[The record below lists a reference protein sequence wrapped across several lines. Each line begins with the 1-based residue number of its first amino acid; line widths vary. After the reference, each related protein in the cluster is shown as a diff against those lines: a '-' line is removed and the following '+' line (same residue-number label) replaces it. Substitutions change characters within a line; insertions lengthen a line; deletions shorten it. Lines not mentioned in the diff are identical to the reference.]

1 MHPRTF
7 RADLLL
13 LITAAIWG
21 SAFVAQRLGMNAVG
35 PMLYTGLRFTLGA
48 LAILPLALLLKE
60 GRPPRRPLSRH
71 GLYLAGAAAG
81 TLLFLGAS
89 LQQVGLLY
97 TSVANAGFITGLYV
111 VLVPL
116 IGLLLGQRPHAGI
129 WLGAGLAITGLYLLS
144 VGDGFTIA
152 SGDALQLAGAVFWAL
167 HVLLLD
173 AVARRTHAVRLAC
186 LQFATCALLS
196 MIAAVLFETI
206 DPAAIRAAAPAI
218 AYGGLLSVGLA
229 YTLQVVAQKD
239 AIASHAAIILSM
251 EAVFAALAGWLVLGE
266 TLTVRALAGCTL
278 MLAGMLAAQLIPLM
292 RRTRS

>member
-60 GRPPRRPLSRH
+60 GRPPRRPLSRR
-71 GLYLAGAAAG
+71 GLYLAGATAG
-81 TLLFLGAS
+81 VLLFLGAS

-152 SGDALQLAGAVFWAL
+152 SGDALQLIGAVFWAL

-206 DPAAIRAAAPAI
+206 DLAAIRVAAPAI